1 LDGYFSRIET
11 GLTWQVLSLS
21 RRTSFY
27 GIFFVNKNM
36 QCPACNFTNPP
47 EVNFCGNC
55 GFGLLNRCP
64 SCGSQNPAGFKFCG
78 QCGKLLNSPQPS
90 PISPALAVSKTESIS
105 ERRQLTVMFCDL
117 VGSTTLSERM
127 DPEDLQNILQI
138 YYELCQASVSH
149 YGGYIAKYLG
159 DGLLVYFGY
168 PRAQEDDAMQAIRAS
183 LDIINRIT
191 QVDINSFS
199 DKPGLLKVRIGLH
212 TGLVVISN
220 LGAGKHTE
228 KADVVG
234 ETPNVAARLQS
245 LAEPG
250 SVLISSSTYQLAKG
264 FFDTEPLGPQSL
276 KGISVPMAIYRVVG
290 EIKTRSRFEV
300 AQSYGLTSLVGRERE
315 IKLLLQSWKRVQ
327 KRCGQVLL
335 MGGEAGVGKTRLL
348 QMLKEDIVKDSGSWV
363 ESRCSAT
370 HLNSAFYP
378 VIEMLEQLFRLDQ
391 HDSTELKVQKLE
403 NLISPYGL
411 QLEETIPFLMT
422 ILAIPPVDRYPAP
435 VYTPE
440 KAKQQTLQ
448 VLHELFKSMASYKP
462 LVFILE
468 DLHWADP
475 STLEFVGH
483 FIGTLSKVPLLLVL
497 THRPEFVSP
506 WNQASPI
513 TRITVSRLSRKQ
525 VEELVLN
532 IAKGKRVP
540 DEIREQIIS
549 KADGIPL
556 FVEELSK
563 MVLESGLLT
572 EADGVY
578 DLVTPISPIAIPST
592 LQSWL
597 MARLDKLSSLKEVIQ
612 LSAVIGREFTYSLLQ
627 AVSTIEEKLLR
638 HYLEQLVDAE
648 LLYQQG
654 QPPDSKYTFK
664 HALIQDAAYSSLLNS
679 KRQQYHRHIATV
691 LQEKFTKVKELHPE
705 LLAYHCT
712 AGGLIKEAV
721 GYWEK
726 AGQRSKLGSHYLEA
740 IAQFNNALDSLRKLP
755 PSKERDRNE
764 LKIIVDLIAPL
775 TGPKSFG
782 SPEVENAINRAKELC
797 EQTGDSTQL
806 FPVVFGL
813 QGYYTM
819 KGNIQLAAEAA
830 KRFYLLTK
838 DTKDSALKLVS
849 HFGMGISFTYL
860 GQLEKARYQFQE
872 GIKIYEPERHT
883 RLASIY
889 SFNPGLACMRSL
901 SVTLWLLG
909 FPEQAIHLA
918 DKAIEHGREIKH
930 VYSLAT
936 ALTFAAMVSYYCNNP
951 PATRKYTEE
960 ARTICSEYGFSSW
973 LLWSNILHGWSL
985 FEIDSKE
992 AGLSE
997 IKNGILAWKS
1007 KEWELILPFFLSILA
1022 KGYVI
1027 NGQYEEAEKALDEG
1041 LAVINKNGELTSE
1054 SELLRLK
1061 GEVVLLNPNTPRGAN
1076 DKDAESYFQHAME
1089 VARGQKAKSFELR
1102 AAFSLGRLWH
1112 KQNRVNEA
1120 RKILLDTYEWF
1131 EEGLDTSDLREAKAL
1146 LSQLGCT
1153 GR

>member
-1 LDGYFSRIET
+1 
-11 GLTWQVLSLS
+11 
-21 RRTSFY
+21 
-27 GIFFVNKNM
+27 M

-78 QCGKLLNSPQPS
+78 QCGKLLNSPPPS
-90 PISPALAVSKTESIS
+90 PISPEVAVSKTEPVS

-117 VGSTTLSERM
+117 VGSTTLSEMM
-127 DPEDLQNILQI
+127 DPEDLHHILQL
-138 YYELCQASVSH
+138 YYELCQASISH

-168 PRAQEDDAMQAIRAS
+168 PQAQEDDAMQAIRAS
-183 LDIINRIT
+183 LDLINKIQ

-199 DKPGLLKVRIGLH
+199 DKPGRLNVRIGLH

-234 ETPNVAARLQS
+234 ETPNIAARLQS

-250 SVLISSSTYQLAKG
+250 NVLISSSTYQLAKG
-264 FFDTEPLGPQSL
+264 FFDCESLGPNTL
-276 KGISVPMAIYRVVG
+276 KGISLPMEIYRVVG
-290 EIKTRSRFEV
+290 EIKARSRFEV
-300 AQSYGLTSLVGRERE
+300 AQSYGLTSLVGRKRE
-315 IKLLLQSWKRVQ
+315 KKLLFQSWERAQ
-327 KRCGQVLL
+327 RTCGQVLFIS
-335 MGGEAGVGKTRLL
+335 GEAGVGKTRLL
-348 QMLKEDIVKDSGSWV
+348 QMLKEDIVKDTGSWV

-378 VIEMLEQLFRLDQ
+378 VIEMLEQLFLLDQ
-391 HDSTELKVQKLE
+391 HDTTELKVQKIE
-403 NLISPYGL
+403 NFLFPYGL
-411 QLEETIPFLMT
+411 QLEVIIPFLMT
-422 ILAIPPVDRYPAP
+422 ILAIPPVDRFPTP
-435 VYTPE
+435 RYTPE

-448 VLHELFKSMASYKP
+448 VLQELFKSMASQKP

-483 FIGTLSKVPLLLVL
+483 FISTLSNVPLLLVL
-497 THRPEFVSP
+497 THRPEFVPP
-506 WNQASPI
+506 WDQASHI
-513 TRITVSRLSRKQ
+513 SRITVSRLSGKQ

-532 IAKGKRVP
+532 ITKGKKVP
-540 DEIREQIIS
+540 DKIKEQIIS

-572 EADGVY
+572 ESDGIY
-578 DLVTPISPIAIPST
+578 DLVTPVSPIAIPST

-597 MARLDKLSSLKEVIQ
+597 MARLDKLSTLKEVIQ
-612 LSAVIGREFTYSLLQ
+612 LSAVIGREFTYSLLR
-627 AVSTIEEKLLR
+627 AVSTIDEKLLR
-638 HYLEQLVDAE
+638 HYMVQLVEAE

-664 HALIQDAAYSSLLNS
+664 HALIQDAAYNSLLKS
-679 KRQQYHRHIATV
+679 KRQQYHRQIATV

-712 AGGLIKEAV
+712 AGGLFREAEN
-721 GYWEK
+721 YWEK

-740 IAQFNNALDSLRKLP
+740 IAQFNSALDSLKKLP
-755 PSKERDRNE
+755 PSKERDQNE

-775 TGPKSFG
+775 TGTKSFG

-797 EQTGDSTQL
+797 ELTGDSTQL

-830 KRFYLLTK
+830 KRFYLLTN
-838 DTKDSALKLVS
+838 DTKDSALRLVS

-860 GQLEKARYQFQE
+860 GQLENARYEFQQ
-872 GIKIYEPERHT
+872 GIDIYNPERHT
-883 RLASIY
+883 SLTSVY

-901 SVTLWLLG
+901 SWALWLLG
-909 FPEQAIHLA
+909 FPEQAILLA

-951 PATRKYTEE
+951 TATRKYTEE
-960 ARTICSEYGFSSW
+960 ARIICEEYGFSSW

-985 FEIDSKE
+985 LEIDSKE

-997 IKNGILAWKS
+997 IKKGILSWKS
-1007 KEWELILPFFLSILA
+1007 KEWELMLPFFLSILA
-1022 KGYVI
+1022 NGYAK

-1041 LAVINKNGELTSE
+1041 LALINKNGELTSS

-1061 GEVVLLNPNTPRGAN
+1061 GEVILLNPNTPRGEN
-1076 DKDAESYFQHAME
+1076 VKEAELYFQHALE
-1089 VARGQKAKSFELR
+1089 VARGQKAKSLELR
-1102 AAFSLGRLWH
+1102 AAICLSRLWH
-1112 KQNRVNEA
+1112 KQDRFKEA
-1120 RKILLDTYEWF
+1120 RKILLDTYDWF
-1131 EEGLDTSDLREAKAL
+1131 GEGLDTSDLREAKAL